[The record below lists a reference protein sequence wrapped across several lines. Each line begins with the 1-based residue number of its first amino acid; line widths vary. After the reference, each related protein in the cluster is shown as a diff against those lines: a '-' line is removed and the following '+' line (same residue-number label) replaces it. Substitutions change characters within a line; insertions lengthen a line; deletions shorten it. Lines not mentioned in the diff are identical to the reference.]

1 MSFKIQTKRELEVL
15 MSSRWDGINQFIDLQ
30 VQNLPIPIYSS
41 VDIRE
46 SKTKF
51 APVDHNLYPAGFNNL
66 CQLDLNFC
74 GKLFSKAFEKFDFP
88 ISRIAIIPE
97 SHTKNTFYLDHLAF
111 LGKTLADE
119 GMDVDFVNLS
129 GELFSRGEKSLKL
142 LSASKFEI
150 EIKKGEIKE
159 GKLCFKDVPYDLGLL
174 NNDQSSPLDVD
185 WHTLETL
192 VLPTPQLGWA
202 KRRKTLYFSYYQKV
216 VEIFTRQFSIDP
228 ELLQAKFHRVDEM
241 DFSSKENLQHLA
253 LQVDD
258 FLGELPEGGQVF
270 LKASQGTYGMG
281 ISVISSGDEVL
292 RMNRKARNKMNV
304 GKNKLKF
311 TSLLL
316 QEGIES
322 VVKYDNMAAE
332 VSIYLVDGKPAGGFV
347 RANPERGSNAN
358 LNSKGMLFHKYC
370 ISEIRQNNDAQA
382 KEVVYSII
390 ARLATWASALE
401 IQDLVDSPK
410 G

>member
-1 MSFKIQTKRELEVL
+1 MSFKICTKEELEAL
-15 MSSRWDGINQFIDLQ
+15 MSSHWDGINQFIDQ
-30 VQNLPIPIYSS
+30 QIQNLPIPIYSS

-46 SKTKF
+46 SKKKF

-74 GKLFSKAFEKFDFP
+74 GKLFSKAFKKFDFP

-97 SHTKNTFYLDHLAF
+97 AHTKNIFYLDHLAF
-111 LGKTLADE
+111 LGKCLSDE
-119 GMDVDFVNLS
+119 GLEVDFVSLS
-129 GELFSRGEKSLKL
+129 DELFLAGEKSLQL
-142 LSASKFEI
+142 LSASKFEVK
-150 EIKKGEIKE
+150 IKKGKIRE
-159 GKLCFKDVPYDLGLL
+159 GNLCTDGSPYDLAIL

-185 WHTLETL
+185 WHTLATPI
-192 VLPTPQLGWA
+192 LPTPQLGWA

-216 VEIFTRQFSIDP
+216 VEIFASKFSINP
-228 ELLQAKFHRVDEM
+228 ELLQAKFHRVEEV
-241 DFSSKENLQHLA
+241 DFSSKENLQRLA
-253 LQVDD
+253 LQVEN
-258 FLGELPEGGQVF
+258 FLGELPSESKIF

-382 KEVVYSII
+382 KEAAYSII